1 MSGDGILWKSDLGPD
16 PCQHKCR
23 GVQHPLVCLAVRT
36 PFLPCGE
43 EKWDVLGHITR
54 TVGSLCFCAVPA
66 AVEVFSMLR
75 PAQGQT
81 ELMKST

>member
-1 MSGDGILWKSDLGPD
+1 MEYCGSQTLGLILASTNAEESSIHWFALLSEPRFCPD
-16 PCQHKCR
+16 
-23 GVQHPLVCLAVRT
+23 
-36 PFLPCGE
+36 E
-43 EKWDVLGHITR
+43 EKWDVLGHKTR
-54 TVGSLCFCAVPA
+54 TVGSLCFCAIPA